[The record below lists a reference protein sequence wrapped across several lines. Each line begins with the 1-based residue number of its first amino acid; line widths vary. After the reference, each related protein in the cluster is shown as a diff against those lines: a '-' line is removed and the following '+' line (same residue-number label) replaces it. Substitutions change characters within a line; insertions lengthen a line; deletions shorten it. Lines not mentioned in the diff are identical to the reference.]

1 MLFNIKIQYTI
12 QSIYEGK
19 TGEFHMKV
27 NNKKTSF
34 ISVQTKH
41 LLT

>member
-1 MLFNIKIQYTI
+1 MLFNTKIQYTI